1 MRLIDADALVEALMT
16 YMWHDE
22 DGRLID
28 DADEKRE
35 YIKGWL
41 PDLPT
46 VDLTDALRAAGWK
59 EEGWVSVKDRL
70 PTYAELKCE
79 EVLALFEDG
88 TICSV
93 HFDECIEDE
102 SIFGEWRQNFD
113 PDTLGATDSDWIPFE
128 GITHWMPLPTP
139 PEVSENE

>member
-1 MRLIDADALVEALMT
+1 MRLIDADALLDRIANPYEQVAVKSL
-16 YMWHDE
+16 
-22 DGRLID
+22 L
-28 DADEKRE
+28 EKA
-35 YIKGWL
+35 
-41 PDLPT
+41 PT
-46 VDLTDALRAAGWK
+46 VGGWI
-59 EEGWVSVKDRL
+59 SVNDRL
-70 PTYAELKCE
+70 PTYADLKAE

-128 GITHWMPLPTP
+128 GITHWMPLPEAP
-139 PEVSENE
+139 HDAP